1 MKLAL
6 QNEVAISNDEVR
18 QLDRAY
24 VFHSWSMQ
32 GNLNPLVI
40 AGAKGCELW
49 DYEGNTYL
57 DFSSQLVNVNI
68 GYQHPRV
75 LAAMKA
81 QLEELVTIAPATANL
96 ARGEAAKRI
105 VELAPE
111 GFSKVFF
118 TNAGADA
125 NENAIRMAR
134 LYTGRDK
141 VLSAYRSYHGNTG
154 SAIAA
159 TGDWRRVPN
168 EYSRGHV
175 HFFNPYLYRSEFNA
189 VTEEEECQRALAHL
203 RRIIECEGPGA
214 IAAILLE
221 SIPGTAGIL
230 VPPDG
235 YMQGVRA
242 LADEFGIVL
251 ILDEVMAG
259 FGRTGSWF
267 AFEQDGVVPDL
278 VTFAKG
284 VNAGYVPA
292 GGVLISDPIARY
304 FDDHF
309 FAGGLTYS
317 GHPLAMAAIVA
328 TIDAMKEE
336 NIVENAAQMGNHVL
350 RPGLEAL
357 AEKHAIIGHVRGRG
371 LFQALELVS
380 SREQKTPLTA
390 ADMAAINV
398 QNRVNGVLSQ
408 LPAEATKTGVTT
420 EKQQNAELLTFAL
433 YSPDNRFDQ
442 TFLNNYVKI
451 NVEPRLKRIGGVGKA
466 QLFGSNY
473 SMRLWLRPDKMA
485 QYGLIPDDI
494 SSVLAKQNIEAA
506 TGSFGANHPT
516 ANEYTMK
523 YRGRLSTAEEFGEL
537 VPLTSWFF
545 LLKRPCFS
553 KRYP

>member
-6 QNEVAISNDEVR
+6 QNDISLTNDDVR
-18 QLDRAY
+18 QLDRSY

-40 AGAKGCELW
+40 AGAEGCRLW
-49 DYEGNTYL
+49 DYDGKQYL

-81 QLEELVTIAPATANL
+81 QLETLTTIAPATANL

-105 VELAPE
+105 VALAPE
-111 GFSKVFF
+111 SFSKVFF

-159 TGDWRRVPN
+159 TGDWRRLPN

-175 HFFNPYLYRSEFNA
+175 HFFNPYLYRTEFDA
-189 VTEEEECQRALAHL
+189 ATQEEECARALQHL
-203 RRIIECEGPGA
+203 RRIIECEGPKS

-230 VPPDG
+230 MPPKG
-235 YMQGVRA
+235 YLKGVRA

-259 FGRTGSWF
+259 FGRTGRWF
-267 AFEQDGVVPDL
+267 AFEHDDVVPDL
-278 VTFAKG
+278 ITFAKG

-292 GGVLISDPIARY
+292 GGVLISAPIAHY
-304 FDDHF
+304 FDNHL

-328 TIDAMKEE
+328 TLDAMKEE
-336 NIVENAAQMGNHVL
+336 GVVENAAQVGDGVL
-350 RPGLEAL
+350 RPGLDAL
-357 AEKHAIIGHVRGRG
+357 AAKHAIIGDVRGVG
-371 LFQALELVS
+371 VFQAIEL
-380 SREQKTPLTA
+380 
-390 ADMAAINV
+390 V
-398 QNRVNGVLSQ
+398 QNRDTKVPVAASDMAGIKAGLTEAGLLSFVAENRIHVVPPCTISIDEVKHGLSIIDQVLGQFSH
-408 LPAEATKTGVTT
+408 
-420 EKQQNAELLTFAL
+420 
-433 YSPDNRFDQ
+433 
-442 TFLNNYVKI
+442 
-451 NVEPRLKRIGGVGKA
+451 
-466 QLFGSNY
+466 
-473 SMRLWLRPDKMA
+473 
-485 QYGLIPDDI
+485 
-494 SSVLAKQNIEAA
+494 LA
-506 TGSFGANHPT
+506 
-516 ANEYTMK
+516 
-523 YRGRLSTAEEFGEL
+523 R
-537 VPLTSWFF
+537 
-545 LLKRPCFS
+545 
-553 KRYP
+553 